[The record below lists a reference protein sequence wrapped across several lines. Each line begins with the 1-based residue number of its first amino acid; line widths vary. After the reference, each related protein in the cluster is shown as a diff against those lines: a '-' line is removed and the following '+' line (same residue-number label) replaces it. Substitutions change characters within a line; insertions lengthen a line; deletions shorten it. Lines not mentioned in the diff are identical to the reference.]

1 MYTYRE
7 EGMAVNVK
15 DELIIF
21 ASACGE
27 AILTMPFK
35 KQIRNTPKFRRS

>member
-1 MYTYRE
+1 MHTYKK
-7 EGMAVNVK
+7 EGMAVNVN

-27 AILTMPFK
+27 AILTMSFE